1 MLTQQEQEEVIRR
14 VGPVIAGGGAAAL
27 RTLVEQMAERP
38 PEERQGMLD
47 QFLAG
52 REAGLAAAR
61 VAAAREAGRSN
72 GRSSGS
78 GGSGPARSGRPWPGT
93 AMAPAAPPV
102 TPIRVTSAADIQAEE
117 IAWLWDGRVP
127 LGMLSLWAGAPK
139 VGKSFVSL
147 SLAAAVSR
155 GVAPPGSSAP
165 DRPASVLLMSAE
177 DDPARTILPR
187 LRAAGADL
195 ARIHLLDSD
204 PLDCGARGLPSLRHD
219 IERIETVAENLGDCR
234 LIVID
239 PISAYLGADEYRNT
253 GVRAVLSPLKSV
265 AERLGAAVVL
275 LSHLT
280 KSSSASVQRRVIGSV
295 AYVGVCRANL
305 LFARDGQDP
314 SGRRALMLDIGGN
327 VAGKAPTL
335 AYRIADTGDGPR
347 VEWEPEAVEITA
359 EEALAAERRVVRPDQ
374 VSPERREAERWLREA
389 LAHGP
394 VLARDIETASRTA
407 GVSRKVLFRA
417 KDALGAESVK
427 HGYGLDAQWTWKL
440 PETAGP

>member
-1 MLTQQEQEEVIRR
+1 MMTQQDREELVRR
-14 VGPVIAGGGAAAL
+14 LGQVIANGGDAAL
-27 RTLVEQMAERP
+27 QTLAAQMAERP
-38 PEERQGMLD
+38 MEERREMLD

-52 REAGLAAAR
+52 REVGLAAAR
-61 VAAAREAGRSN
+61 VAAARDAVRSAGRP
-72 GRSSGS
+72 SGS
-78 GGSGPARSGRPWPGT
+78 RGAGRLSPGR
-93 AMAPAAPPV
+93 AMAPSPASE
-102 TPIRVTSAADIQAEE
+102 IRVTSAADIRAEE
-117 IAWLWDGRVP
+117 IAWLWEGRVP

-155 GVAPPGSSAP
+155 GSGPPDGVAPDG
-165 DRPASVLLMSAE
+165 PASVLLMSAE

-195 ARIHLLDSD
+195 ARIHLLESN
-204 PLDCGARGLPSLRHD
+204 PHAHGARGLPSLRDD
-219 IERIETVAENLGDCR
+219 IERIEAAADNLGDCR

-280 KSSSASVQRRVIGSV
+280 KSSSGSVQRRVIGSV
-295 AYVGVCRANL
+295 AYVGVCRANF

-335 AYRIADTGDGPR
+335 AYAIEDRDDGPR
-347 VEWEPEAVEITA
+347 VEWQPETVEITA
-359 EEALAAERRVVRPDQ
+359 EEAIAAERRAARQDRA
-374 VSPERREAERWLREA
+374 SPERREAEEWLRDV
-389 LAHGP
+389 LARGP
-394 VLARDIETASRTA
+394 ILARDIEAA
-407 GVSRKVLFRA
+407 GRA
-417 KDALGAESVK
+417 AGFSGKILRSAKEAIGAESVK
-427 HGYGLDAQWTWKL
+427 DGYGLDARWIWRA
-440 PETAGP
+440 PEPAAQ